1 MSLGW
6 RSYLIRG
13 EGMTVFDEYIA
24 SHFRRANEQEEGIIF
39 NPWRSGPYPRWGMPA
54 LMASK
59 AAELQGKEKWR
70 TFHLAVMKAFYT
82 DSRDISSL
90 AVLEEIGRET
100 GLDMESFTVRMRDP
114 RFEAEVYEETR
125 QAQDRYGIR
134 AIPAV
139 VVDNRFL
146 VEGAVPLSRYKQALN
161 EVRSTGSPEHPE

>member
-1 MSLGW
+1 LSLRW
-6 RSYLIRG
+6 KSYLIRG
-13 EGMTVFDEYIA
+13 EGVTTFDDYIA

-82 DSRDISSL
+82 DSRDISCL
-90 AVLEEIGRET
+90 AVLEEIGRES
-100 GLDMESFTVRMRDP
+100 GLDMESFTGGMRDP

-146 VEGAVPLSRYKQALN
+146 VEGAVPLSRYQQALH
-161 EVRSTGSPEHPE
+161 EARSTGSPEHPE

>member
-1 MSLGW
+1 MRW
-6 RSYLIRG
+6 KSYLIRG
-13 EGMTVFDEYIA
+13 EGMTTFDEYIA
-24 SHFRRANEQEEGIIF
+24 SHFRRANEQEEGVIF

-100 GLDMESFTVRMRDP
+100 GLDMEAFTVGMKDP
-114 RFEAEVYEETR
+114 RFEAEVYDETR

-146 VEGAVPLSRYKQALN
+146 VEGAVPLSRYQQALH
-161 EVRSTGSPEHPE
+161 EVRSTGSLEHPE

>member
-1 MSLGW
+1 MSLRW
-6 RSYLIRG
+6 KSYLIRG

-24 SHFRRANEQEEGIIF
+24 SHFRRANEAEPGVIF
-39 NPWRSGPYPRWGMPA
+39 NPWRLGPYPLWGMPA

-82 DSRDISSL
+82 DSRDISSPE
-90 AVLEEIGRET
+90 VLQEVGRET
-100 GLDMESFTVRMRDP
+100 GLDMEAFTVGMRDP

-125 QAQDRYGIR
+125 QAQDRCGIR
-134 AIPAV
+134 SIPAV

-146 VEGAVPLSRYKQALN
+146 VEGAVPLSHYQQALH
-161 EVRSTGSPEHPE
+161 EVRSTGSLEHPE